1 MQEVATFLPLQ
12 CKFANLGAHR
22 DHWVHRCWR
31 KPSRCSFPHGI
42 GRDFDLQWKTASGL
56 SYLLFTACRNG
67 REASLPEKGATEAT
81 SCLKGGN
88 MWRHWYG
95 LAQAW
100 GSTTYDWTL
109 GQILPRSRE
118 EGCQQNL
125 TEALSQG
132 RHGFTVRETLP
143 WKNTHMGLPEGE
155 SGHTAT

>member
-12 CKFANLGAHR
+12 RKFANLGAHR

-31 KPSRCSFPHGI
+31 IAKPLFLSPRNRKGFRPSVKDSF
-42 GRDFDLQWKTASGL
+42 RSF
-56 SYLLFTACRNG
+56 LFVVTACRNG
-67 REASLPEKGATEAT
+67 REASLPEKDATEAT
-81 SCLKGGN
+81 SCLNGGN

-155 SGHTAT
+155 SGHTDT

>member
-1 MQEVATFLPLQ
+1 
-12 CKFANLGAHR
+12 
-22 DHWVHRCWR
+22 
-31 KPSRCSFPHGI
+31 
-42 GRDFDLQWKTASGL
+42 
-56 SYLLFTACRNG
+56 
-67 REASLPEKGATEAT
+67 
-81 SCLKGGN
+81 
-88 MWRHWYG
+88 MWRHLYG

-132 RHGFTVRETLP
+132 RHGFTMRETLP

-155 SGHTAT
+155 SGHTDT